1 MAARPEPVLYHF
13 SHDGSIRLFVPRPSR
28 LGEDFVW
35 AVDDLHAWTYSVPR
49 ECPRA
54 SFWAQDGTSQA
65 DIDRFL
71 DGDASRTR
79 MVLEDRWMPEVES
92 ATLWRY
98 ILPPDTFVS
107 HDGIAGHWVSREPVA
122 PAALEL
128 VADLPGR
135 IRAAGVH
142 LRSEP
147 SLVALWLEV
156 IASSLEFSGTRL
168 RNCHD
173 CPAEWR
179 EPQWYARQNE
189 SKGIDHAVP

>member
-35 AVDDLHAWTYSVPR
+35 AVDDPHAWTYSVPR

-54 SFWAQDGTSQA
+54 SFWAQDGTSKA

-71 DGDASRTR
+71 DGETTR
-79 MVLEDRWMPEVES
+79 IEMVLEDRWMPEVES

-107 HDGIAGHWVSREPVA
+107 HDGASISRSQAIEQ
-122 PAALEL
+122 LMGE
-128 VADLPGR
+128 
-135 IRAAGVH
+135 
-142 LRSEP
+142 
-147 SLVALWLEV
+147 SLARREREV
-156 IASSLEFSGTRL
+156 PPECEIASECEARRDREIAILNEMA
-168 RNCHD
+168 D
-173 CPAEWR
+173 VEAAEKKL
-179 EPQWYARQNE
+179 
-189 SKGIDHAVP
+189 S